1 MEFKQINTFP
11 QELKQSL
18 FDFMITSKPFDFC
31 EHKSYQIR
39 KFNIN
44 KYIAFLEQS
53 AINYAIYDDDKLMSF
68 FSWKPQENEIEL
80 LFLVFFHADNKIAA
94 KHLQFAIQQI
104 RSIYP
109 EISCIYSLLSRLHKR
124 KKMISWILKYSPD
137 AKIMLDKI
145 PNCVYF
151 YDNHGIQK

>member
-11 QELKQSL
+11 PELKQSL
-18 FDFMITSKPFDFC
+18 FQFMITSKPFDFC

-44 KYIAFLEQS
+44 KYISFLEKS
-53 AINYAIYDDDKLMSF
+53 AVNYAIYEGDQVMSLY
-68 FSWKPQENEIEL
+68 SWEKQKEEIQL
-80 LFLVFFHADNKIAA
+80 LFLAFFHSNNKKAA
-94 KHLQFAIQQI
+94 KNLQFATEQIKTLYPDI
-104 RSIYP
+104 RS
-109 EISCIYSLLSRLHKR
+109 IYSLLSRLHKR

-137 AKIMLDKI
+137 AKIVLDKI